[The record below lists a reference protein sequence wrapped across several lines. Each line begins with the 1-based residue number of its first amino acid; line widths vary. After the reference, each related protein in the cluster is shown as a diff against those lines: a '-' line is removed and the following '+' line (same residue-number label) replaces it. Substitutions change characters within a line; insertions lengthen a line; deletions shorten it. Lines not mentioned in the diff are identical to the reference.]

1 MSYGAHLRRL
11 AAPLFRPALTQH
23 AALRLAARRG
33 RSLVV
38 LYHRVLPDGTAPDP
52 IVPSL
57 QRRLFVR
64 QLEALLRV
72 GDVVT
77 LRELLE
83 PARRSP
89 RPRIALTFDDDHP
102 GHIGTVVPEL
112 QALGVSA
119 TFFLSGRSLH
129 GLPPY
134 WWTNVQHS
142 LRSHGLDYTRRA
154 LGVSGE
160 TVADLAVAL
169 ERSPRAAQLAS
180 RLPHV
185 DEAQPTA
192 ADIRAMARAGMTIG
206 FHTLHHPV
214 LSDLA
219 GRDLESALI
228 DGRRELAAAAGSDVD
243 LLAYPYG
250 RATTAV
256 AEAAERAGYVA
267 AFATGGR
274 PISATSDRFLL
285 DRWEPGALD
294 ADELGAQTAM
304 RFMRSPTQ
312 PRAIRRGR
320 VVRIETATI
329 VKDSRRQAR

>member
-1 MSYGAHLRRL
+1 MGYSAQVRRL
-11 AAPLFRPALTQH
+11 AAPLFRHSVGRQ

-33 RSLVV
+33 RSLVL
-38 LYHRVLPDGTAPDP
+38 LYHRVLPDGTAPDA

-57 QRRLFVR
+57 PQHLFRRHLH
-64 QLEALLRV
+64 ALLRL
-72 GDVVT
+72 GEVVPLAQLLDPG
-77 LRELLE
+77 LRGQ
-83 PARRSP
+83 
-89 RPRIALTFDDDHP
+89 RPRFALTFDDDH
-102 GHIGTVVPEL
+102 GGYVGTVLPVL
-112 QALGVSA
+112 QALGVPA

-134 WWTNVQHS
+134 WWTSVEHS
-142 LRSHGLDYTRRA
+142 LRTQGLDDTRRA
-154 LGVSGE
+154 LGVSGD

-169 ERSPRAAQLAS
+169 ERSRRAPQLAS
-180 RLPHV
+180 RLPRV

-206 FHTLHHPV
+206 FHTLHHPI

-219 GRDLESALI
+219 GRDLESALT
-228 DGRRELAAAAGSDVD
+228 DGRRELAAAAGTDVD
-243 LLAYPYG
+243 LLAYPHG
-250 RATTAV
+250 RATIAV
-256 AEAAERAGYVA
+256 AEAAARAGYAA

-294 ADELGAQTAM
+294 ADELGAQAAM
-304 RFMRSPTQ
+304 RLLRSPTQ

-320 VVRIETATI
+320 ALRIDTATI
-329 VKDSRRQAR
+329 VSE